1 MTPTNWKD
9 SGLRWYW
16 MVALVFVLDQLS
28 KQWVLANFHLYES
41 IKLLPFFSFTYVR
54 NYGAAFSFLS
64 DAGGWQRW
72 LFTAIA
78 VGFSILLSVWLR
90 RLDKNQWKLNLAY
103 TLIIGGAIGNLID
116 RLMHGF
122 VVDFLDFYWKTSHYP
137 AFNIADSAIC
147 IGAGLIIWDSFSH
160 KECHEQDQKRSKKQ
174 SQATEGSKE

>member
-1 MTPTNWKD
+1 MPADWKQ

-16 MVALVFVLDQLS
+16 VAVLAFLADQLS
-28 KQWVLANFHLYES
+28 KQWVLGNFKLYES
-41 IKLLPFFSFTYVR
+41 VQLLPFFNLTYVR

-72 LFTAIA
+72 LFTAVA
-78 VGFSILLSVWLR
+78 VGFSVLLTVWLR
-90 RLDKNQWKLNLAY
+90 RQSAGLWRLNLAY
-103 TLIIGGAIGNLID
+103 TLVIGGALGNLVD

-147 IGAGLIIWDSFSH
+147 VGAVLIIWDSFFGGDKAAAKQNEV
-160 KECHEQDQKRSKKQ
+160 KE
-174 SQATEGSKE
+174 